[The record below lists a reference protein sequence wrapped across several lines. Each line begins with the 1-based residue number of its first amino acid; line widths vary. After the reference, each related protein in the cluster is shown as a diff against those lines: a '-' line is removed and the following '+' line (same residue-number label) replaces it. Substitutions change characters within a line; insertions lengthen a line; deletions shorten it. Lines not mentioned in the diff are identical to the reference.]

1 MPACHDAR
9 RLSPERCRSAL
20 VHCVRLAAIL
30 ALLAT
35 PALGQGALPDPA
47 RTPGAINPAVT
58 QATIASTIC
67 VRGWTRTIRPPQ
79 QYTSALKRQ
88 QIRDFGYVDRRMS
101 DYEEDHLVPLGLG
114 GAPFDEH
121 NLWPE
126 PRTTADGWS
135 ADLKDELEA
144 VLARLVC
151 SRRVPLAEA
160 QQAIARDWIAA
171 YNHFVVGE

>member
-1 MPACHDAR
+1 MD
-9 RLSPERCRSAL
+9 L
-20 VHCVRLAAIL
+20 RLAAVL

-47 RTPGAINPAVT
+47 RTPGAINPAVR
-58 QATIASTIC
+58 QDNIASTIC

-88 QIRDFGYVDRRMS
+88 QIRDFGYVDRRMG
-101 DYEEDHLVPLGLG
+101 DYEEDHLVPLGLGGVPLGLG

-171 YNHFVVGE
+171 YNHVVVGE